1 MTVKTKFKVIY
12 LIGLILLFT
21 SLFLEWYSFQAYT
34 SDNKLIGFWS
44 YNLFTEWST
53 MISGDQHFNNK
64 IKPNN
69 LSIPIEISILFIFSI
84 IASGYSVLFKDL
96 EQNVEL
102 DKLYPYAYLNFLLIS
117 LNLYYIFVF
126 PIFYLLPN
134 KLYFPFL
141 LVKDPEMDVN
151 YYYSIGPGY
160 VLQIIGFIMIF
171 PYILFYYQTIN
182 NFKSEKQSP
191 KNVIQRYI
199 QQVQEPLDLD
209 SLIAKE
215 ELKLKF
221 NDRTDN
227 EYEDHSYNKR
237 PNSNKKRRSRGR

>member
-1 MTVKTKFKVIY
+1 M
-12 LIGLILLFT
+12 LLFT

-34 SDNKLIGFWS
+34 NDNKLIAYWS

-53 MISGDQHFNNK
+53 MISGDQHFNK
-64 IKPNN
+64 QTKPNN
-69 LSIPIEISILFIFSI
+69 LLIPIEISILFIFSI
-84 IASGYSVLFKDL
+84 IASGFSVLFKDL
-96 EQNVEL
+96 EQNIEL

-117 LNLYYIFVF
+117 LNVYYIFAF

-141 LVKDPEMDVN
+141 LVKDREMDVN

-160 VLQIIGFIMIF
+160 VLQILGFIMIF

-182 NFKSEKQSP
+182 NFKITKQSP

-221 NDRTDN
+221 DDRTDK
-227 EYEDHSYNKR
+227 EYEDYSYNKR
-237 PNSNKKRRSRGR
+237 SISKKKRRSR

>member
-1 MTVKTKFKVIY
+1 MTVKTKFKFLYI
-12 LIGLILLFT
+12 IGLMLLFT

-34 SDNKLIGFWS
+34 SDNKLIAFWS

-53 MISGDQHFNNK
+53 MISGDQHFNK
-64 IKPNN
+64 QTKPNN
-69 LSIPIEISILFIFSI
+69 LLIPIEISILFIFSI

-102 DKLYPYAYLNFLLIS
+102 NKLYPYAYLNFFLLS
-117 LNLYYIFVF
+117 LNVYYIFAF

-141 LVKDPEMDVN
+141 LVKDREMGVN

-171 PYILFYYQTIN
+171 PYILFYYNTLN
-182 NFKSEKQSP
+182 NFKQEYESP

-199 QQVQEPLDLD
+199 QQVQEPLNLD

-227 EYEDHSYNKR
+227 DYEDYFYNKR
-237 PNSNKKRRSRGR
+237 PNSNKKRRSR

>member
-1 MTVKTKFKVIY
+1 MTVKTKFKFLYI
-12 LIGLILLFT
+12 IGLILLFT
-21 SLFLEWYSFQAYT
+21 SLFLDWYSFQAYT
-34 SDNKLIGFWS
+34 SDHKLIGFWS

-53 MISGDQHFNNK
+53 MISGDQRFNKK

-102 DKLYPYAYLNFLLIS
+102 DKLYPYAYLNFLLVS
-117 LNLYYIFVF
+117 LNIYYIFAF

-141 LVKDPEMDVN
+141 LVEDRDMGVN

-160 VLQIIGFIMIF
+160 ILQILGFIMIF
-171 PYILFYYQTIN
+171 PYALFYYQTIH
-182 NFKSEKQSP
+182 NFKTEKQSP
-191 KNVIQRYI
+191 KKVIEQYI
-199 QQVQEPLDLD
+199 QNVQEPLDLD
-209 SLIAKE
+209 RLIAKE
-215 ELKLKF
+215 ELKLKI
-221 NDRTDN
+221 N
-227 EYEDHSYNKR
+227 ENSSKEFEEHSINTQPRKR
-237 PNSNKKRRSRGR
+237 KKRW

>member
-141 LVKDPEMDVN
+141 LVKDRESGVD

-171 PYILFYYQTIN
+171 PYILFYYFTIN
-182 NFKSEKQSP
+182 SFKSEQQSP

-221 NDRTDN
+221 NDRTDK
-227 EYEDHSYNKR
+227 EYEDYSYNKR
-237 PNSNKKRRSRGR
+237 PNSNKKRRSR

>member
-1 MTVKTKFKVIY
+1 MTVKTKFKFLYI
-12 LIGLILLFT
+12 IGLMLLFT

-34 SDNKLIGFWS
+34 SANKLIAFWS
-44 YNLFTEWST
+44 YNLFFEWST
-53 MISGDQHFNNK
+53 MISGDQHFNNQ
-64 IKPNN
+64 IRPNN

-102 DKLYPYAYLNFLLIS
+102 DKLYPYAYLNFLLLS
-117 LNLYYIFVF
+117 LNMYYIFAF

-141 LVKDPEMDVN
+141 LVKDRESGVN

-171 PYILFYYQTIN
+171 PYILFYYITIN

-191 KNVIQRYI
+191 KNIIERYI

-221 NDRTDN
+221 IDRTDKN
-227 EYEDHSYNKR
+227 YEDHSYIKR
-237 PNSNKKRRSRGR
+237 ATRNKKRRSR